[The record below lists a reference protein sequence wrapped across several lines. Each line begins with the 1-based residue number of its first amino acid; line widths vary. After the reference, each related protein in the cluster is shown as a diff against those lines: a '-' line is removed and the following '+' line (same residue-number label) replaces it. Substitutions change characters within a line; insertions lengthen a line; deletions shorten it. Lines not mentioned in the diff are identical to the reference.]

1 MSVDDVL
8 IVDPHQGAPYVCALQ
23 IEGENPHGILLQNEL
38 EPCFQ
43 SERLGQIFALPKGL
57 DTTSQFTD
65 NLNRQKQLM
74 FCSPN
79 EINDAWVGLW
89 SLAHLTDHV
98 GIEKEHG

>member
-1 MSVDDVL
+1 LKPSIQSKGL
-8 IVDPHQGAPYVCALQ
+8 RQISAP
-23 IEGENPHGILLQNEL
+23 
-38 EPCFQ
+38 
-43 SERLGQIFALPKGL
+43 PKGL

-79 EINDAWVGLW
+79 EINDARVGLR